1 MQQRQQWR
9 AASCRHVVTQCMF
22 FGFNDFA
29 NVYNSQRVK
38 GLLEIMHAQKSQI
51 KQAKVF
57 TVAQVMR
64 LHAMLADAS
73 VNHVD
78 RALAGYVLAALYSRC
93 RHNDLAH
100 VDFIFVHCDEH
111 GGFVEI
117 STLCHKTPRTASQKF
132 QFSPIVSPAIGVD
145 GCEWPSLVMRAF
157 QECRLTFEGRV
168 RVNGPP
174 MKLPSAIL
182 AGEV

>member
-1 MQQRQQWR
+1 
-9 AASCRHVVTQCMF
+9 MF

-29 NVYNSQRVK
+29 NVYNSRRVK
-38 GLLEIMHAQKSQI
+38 GLTEIMHAQKSQI

-78 RALAGYVLAALYSRC
+78 RALAGYVLVALYSRC

-100 VDFIFVHCDEH
+100 VDSIYVHCDEH

-117 STLCHKTPRTASQKF
+117 STLCHKTARTASQKF
-132 QFSPIVSPAIGVD
+132 QFLPIVSPAIGVD

-157 QECRLTFEGRV
+157 QECGLTFEGRV

-174 MKLPSAIL
+174 MKPPSAIL